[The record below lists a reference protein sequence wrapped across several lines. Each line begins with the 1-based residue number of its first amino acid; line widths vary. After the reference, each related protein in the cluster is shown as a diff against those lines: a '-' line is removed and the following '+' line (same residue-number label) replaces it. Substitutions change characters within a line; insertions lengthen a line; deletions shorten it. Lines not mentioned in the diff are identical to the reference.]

1 MNNYP
6 LNVFRVIIFYLMIFP
21 ACHIYDK
28 YMSKRI
34 KRGKLRTRQ
43 KTQRKLFDIY
53 IETTEFSI
61 GMEEY
66 EFGTFESRKFE

>member
-1 MNNYP
+1 MNS
-6 LNVFRVIIFYLMIFP
+6 LNISRVIIFYLMIFP

-53 IETTEFSI
+53 SETTEI
-61 GMEEY
+61 GLGMEEY
-66 EFGTFESRKFE
+66 AFDIFESRKLNNF

>member
-1 MNNYP
+1 MNS
-6 LNVFRVIIFYLMIFP
+6 LNISRVIIFYLMIFP

-53 IETTEFSI
+53 IEI
-61 GMEEY
+61 HGMEEY
-66 EFGTFESRKFE
+66 EFGTFESRKLE

>member
-1 MNNYP
+1 M
-6 LNVFRVIIFYLMIFP
+6 IIFYLMIFP

-43 KTQRKLFDIY
+43 KTQRKLFQIH
-53 IETTEFSI
+53 IESY
-61 GMEEY
+61 GMEKY
-66 EFGTFESRKFE
+66 AFGTFESGKLE